1 MDLCKPFLLKDLAK
15 NHQIFI
21 ENTHRIYELEKKIK
35 QGDIT
40 QEERKEHTEKVA
52 WNTSFQQF
60 LRRTGL

>member
-35 QGDIT
+35 QGNIT

-52 WNTSFQQF
+52 WNASF
-60 LRRTGL
+60 